1 MISVAV
7 VEFLAILPVLLL
19 LAAVYG
25 YKWWADRQPRRDP
38 LTTDLRRLPA
48 DSLMTRLDLM
58 RDKGLDLILTATMV
72 GGMSVVLIVLRRLP
86 ADIDW
91 RLIDTLVLLGSLA
104 VSGVLGQRLVR
115 LLPELARMRAGIRAE
130 QAVAQEL
137 AEMLAGRNRIIHDV
151 QAKQFNID
159 HVVITPGG
167 IFAVE
172 TKSRLKPATGQGSE
186 SVKVLYDGK
195 GLKFP
200 GWMETEPV
208 EQARRQAD
216 WLARHL
222 QAATGERLPVVAV
235 LALPGWYVE
244 NTARITN
251 DMVRVINPKNASWLF
266 VKRPPV
272 LDDAALQRAIHA
284 VEKLAAVPA
293 KD

>member
-1 MISVAV
+1 MISVAI

-244 NTARITN
+244 NTARITD

>member
-1 MISVAV
+1 MISVVV
-7 VEFLAILPVLLL
+7 VEFLTILPVLLL

-58 RDKGLDLILTATMV
+58 RNKGLDLILTATLA
-72 GGMSVVLIVLRRLP
+72 GGASAALIAVRRLP

-91 RLIDTLVLLGSLA
+91 RLFDTLILLGSLA
-104 VSGVLGQRLVR
+104 MSGMLGQRLVR
-115 LLPELARMRAGIRAE
+115 LMPELARMRAGIRAE

-172 TKSRLKPATGQGSE
+172 TKSRLKPAAGQGSE
-186 SVKVLYDGK
+186 AAKVFYDGK

-244 NTARITN
+244 NTARITD
-251 DMVRVINPKNASWLF
+251 DMVRVINPKNAAWLF
-266 VKRPPV
+266 VKRAPV

>member
-244 NTARITN
+244 NTARITD

>member
-1 MISVAV
+1 MISVAI

>member
-1 MISVAV
+1 
-7 VEFLAILPVLLL
+7 
-19 LAAVYG
+19 
-25 YKWWADRQPRRDP
+25 
-38 LTTDLRRLPA
+38 
-48 DSLMTRLDLM
+48 
-58 RDKGLDLILTATMV
+58 
-72 GGMSVVLIVLRRLP
+72 
-86 ADIDW
+86 
-91 RLIDTLVLLGSLA
+91 
-104 VSGVLGQRLVR
+104 
-115 LLPELARMRAGIRAE
+115 MRAGIRAE

-172 TKSRLKPATGQGSE
+172 TKSRLKPAAGQGSE
-186 SVKVLYDGK
+186 AAKVFYDGK

-244 NTARITN
+244 NTARITD

>member
-1 MISVAV
+1 MISVAI

-48 DSLMTRLDLM
+48 DSLMSRLDLM